1 MSTYLE
7 LKKIIDENKS
17 FLLMTHVNPDADALG
32 SELAFYSV
40 IKKLGK
46 QVRIVNHSATPYNLE
61 FLDEENV
68 VEKFDAETHAKVFDE
83 TDVCVILDLNNAA
96 RVVKMEAPLRAFKGI
111 KVCIDHH
118 QDPENI
124 FDLYVGGT
132 DFSATGEVLFK
143 FIKETKI
150 VELDRFIANQ
160 LYVAIMTDTGSFRFE
175 RTTPEVH
182 QIIAELVSYG
192 VNPPAVYDKVYNQFN
207 FGRVKLLGETLSSIK
222 MDSTKQ
228 IAYMIVTK
236 EMLDNN
242 GTSEADVD
250 GFVNYCLSISG
261 VEIGI
266 LFYELND
273 GIKISFRSKGEIP
286 VSKLAAEFNGGGH
299 RNASGSRLYNVTIDS
314 VKENVINAA
323 QKYLN
328 N

>member
-1 MSTYLE
+1 MSTYTE
-7 LKKIIDENKS
+7 LKRIINENKS

-32 SELAFYSV
+32 SELAFYA
-40 IKKLGK
+40 ILKKLGK
-46 QVRIVNHSATPYNLE
+46 QVRIINYSATPYNLE

-68 VEKFDAETHAKVFDE
+68 IQKFDAETHAKVFDE

-124 FDLYVGGT
+124 FTLVVGGT
-132 DFSATGEVLFK
+132 DFSATGEILFR

-150 VELDRFIANQ
+150 VELDSFIANQ

-182 QIIAELVSYG
+182 QIIAELISYG
-192 VNPPAVYDKVYNQFN
+192 VNPPIVYDKVYNQFN
-207 FGRVKLLGETLSSIK
+207 FGRVKLLGEALTTIQL
-222 MDSTKQ
+222 DSTGK
-228 IAYMIVTK
+228 IAYMIVTD
-236 EMLDNN
+236 EMLKNN
-242 GTSEADVD
+242 NSSEADVD
-250 GFVNYCLSISG
+250 GFVNYCLTINT

-266 LFYELND
+266 LFYELHD

-286 VSKLAAEFNGGGH
+286 VSKLAAEFKGGGH
-299 RNASGSRLYNVTIDS
+299 RNASGSRLFNVTIES
-314 VKENVINAA
+314 IKEKVISSA

>member
-1 MSTYLE
+1 MNAYIQ
-7 LKKIIDENKS
+7 LKKIIEENNS

-32 SELAFYSV
+32 SELAFYA
-40 IKKLGK
+40 ILKKLGK
-46 QVRIVNHSATPYNLE
+46 LVRIINHSATPYNLE
-61 FLDEENV
+61 FLDEESV
-68 VEKFDAETHAKVFDE
+68 IEKFDSATHGKIFDE

-96 RVVKMEAPLRAFKGI
+96 RVVKMETPLRGFKGI

-124 FDLYVGGT
+124 FDLIVGGT
-132 DFSATGEVLFK
+132 DFSATGEILFR

-150 VELDRFIANQ
+150 VELDSFIANQ

-182 QIIAELVSYG
+182 QIIAELISYG
-192 VNPPAVYDKVYNQFN
+192 VNPPAVYDKVYNRFN
-207 FGRVKLLGETLSSIK
+207 FGRVKLLGEALSSINL
-222 MDSTKQ
+222 DSTGK
-228 IAYMIVTK
+228 IACMIVTD
-236 EMLDNN
+236 EMLKNN
-242 GTSEADVD
+242 NSSEADVD
-250 GFVNYCLSISG
+250 GFVNYCLTINT

-266 LFYELND
+266 LFYELHD

-286 VSKLAAEFNGGGH
+286 VSKLAAEFKGGGH
-299 RNASGSRLYNVTIDS
+299 RNASGSRLFNVTIES
-314 VKENVINAA
+314 IKEKVISAA